1 MKNDFFEYTLTRGEF
16 AKRIGKSKE
25 AVRSAMRRGQYADCY
40 RFDGSKYLFKAPDRP
55 RVGYDSN
62 HGQRAMPK
70 KQINRGNHYKANY
83 PNEAFRLH
91 NQKKILD
98 KLNKTDPEFVE
109 KVPELEKIH
118 QQQKA
123 EKISTN
129 LENAKIKNYG
139 GLEYGG
145 GLPEY
150 SQIVVKNIHR
160 DTPTLSS
167 YFIGK
172 APLDGP
178 RGEPEDPGAVEIT
191 QEQIDRATP
200 IEERTSFTN
209 KIDESIYRARKH
221 LFKKTGEIY

>member
-1 MKNDFFEYTLTRGEF
+1 MKNDFFDYTLTRGEF

-55 RVGYDSN
+55 RVYKDN
-62 HGQRAMPK
+62 VHGQRAMPK

-109 KVPELEKIH
+109 KVPELEKMH

-123 EKISTN
+123 DRISTN
-129 LENAKIKNYG
+129 LEGAKIKNYG
-139 GLEYGG
+139 GMLYGG
-145 GLPEY
+145 GAPEY
-150 SQIVVKNIHR
+150 SHIVVKNR
-160 DTPTLSS
+160 QDNSSNNS
-167 YFIGK
+167 YFIGT
-172 APLDGP
+172 APMDGP
-178 RGEPEDPGAVEIT
+178 GGEPKDPGAIEFD
-191 QEQIDRATP
+191 QQHLDNYGP
-200 IEERTSFTN
+200 IQERTSFEN
-209 KIDESIYRARKH
+209 KIEEDIYRAKKH
-221 LFKKTGEIY
+221 LLKTKGSWD